1 MTEKIYLLREPDVR
15 RLVGRLRQF
24 FNNDE
29 EKTLAAI
36 IQTLEDNPY
45 ATFAEVFRKV
55 SEHRGKGKA
64 HSILYYLPAQEG
76 TTSTGRSVPGRLVPG
91 RRRHW

>member
-55 SEHRGKGKA
+55 SEHRGKGKPHGSA
-64 HSILYYLPAQEG
+64 IREGNLPALAAPR
-76 TTSTGRSVPGRLVPG
+76 TSRRSGGRY
-91 RRRHW
+91 